1 MCRFRENITGNIFM
15 EFKYNDSKPYSDN
28 FSTWYGMN
36 TKERIG
42 NGEEPLDSII
52 AKRKFSEMYGHKVL
66 TQPSFGYSKTLE
78 ERNNNKT
85 KE

>member
-1 MCRFRENITGNIFM
+1 M

-52 AKRKFSEMYGHKVL
+52 AKRKFGEMFGHKVL
-66 TQPSFGYSKTLE
+66 TEPKFGFKKPIIMLNIVDFPAPLGPSSP
-78 ERNNNKT
+78 NI
-85 KE
+85 

>member
-52 AKRKFSEMYGHKVL
+52 AKRKFGEMFGHKVL
-66 TQPSFGYSKTLE
+66 TESKFGFSKILE
-78 ERNNNKT
+78 QHNNNKT